1 MKEQDAEIQEF
12 QAYLEAEAKSQNKDP
27 KSYIENLGEDGLKK
41 AYQRF
46 QDWKQKKTKKAAHG
60 LKLNYI
66 RRLKNQCE
74 DGEVL
79 VYYKTG
85 GPLGCKCMKAQ
96 SGTEFPHEGLHKMS
110 PERQEELKRSL
121 RQNKGKN
128 YRELVQRGL
137 KKSKPK
143 ASTLPNTN
151 NTPTTAK
158 PIPLAKP
165 KKINTIQSAESGK
178 KIKSNCDGSKLFKK
192 KLKFDGG
199 GSMFDVVKTMGNQIM
214 NGVKKA
220 KKDVTKKVTK
230 GGTGVRYQYGQDL
243 GDADRYQV
251 RGADEIRLP
260 NGYTISKQT
269 YSSEN
274 NAPFMDTTN
283 PLDLQL
289 SEYSIITPDGTQIS
303 TSSPYIRELTEMA
316 KKQMRGFPRYA
327 PRRMTSQNDQTD
339 YESDMLPPVYADDR
353 YGMEGG
359 YNYGER
365 FTDPY
370 VMNPKFTPE
379 TRLVK

>member
-85 GPLGCKCMKAQ
+85 GSIGCKCMKAQ
-96 SGTEFPHEGLHKMS
+96 DGTELPHEGLHKMS

-128 YRELVQRGL
+128 YRELIQRGF

-165 KKINTIQSAESGK
+165 KKVNTIQSAESGK
-178 KIKSNCDGSKLFKK
+178 KIRKVKSGCGGSKV
-192 KLKFDGG
+192 KFQNGG
-199 GSMFDVVKTMGNQIM
+199 YF
-214 NGVKKA
+214 
-220 KKDVTKKVTK
+220 
-230 GGTGVRYQYGQDL
+230 
-243 GDADRYQV
+243 
-251 RGADEIRLP
+251 
-260 NGYTISKQT
+260 
-269 YSSEN
+269 
-274 NAPFMDTTN
+274 PF
-283 PLDLQL
+283 
-289 SEYSIITPDGTQIS
+289 
-303 TSSPYIRELTEMA
+303 PYI
-316 KKQMRGFPRYA
+316 
-327 PRRMTSQNDQTD
+327 
-339 YESDMLPPVYADDR
+339 
-353 YGMEGG
+353 
-359 YNYGER
+359 
-365 FTDPY
+365 
-370 VMNPKFTPE
+370 
-379 TRLVK
+379 VK